1 MQTRVSTTLKYSIVV
16 SHNSKRR
23 LTRAFIHGL
32 KAHEALDI
40 VEDIRLNMETI
51 VLPTLLPT
59 LLIARRLC
67 SAIDS
72 NGDSNTSIV
81 RMEHQTGVKTK
92 WHPSK
97 PCCGTHDTSQ
107 TLGAVQPD
115 NVDFD
120 PVYKELTSVLAK
132 TAYSEFVCSVHLPTL
147 DDLDDINQMLVAATD
162 TDVTRMKLAAEKLRE
177 RNEYIRA
184 TLKGT
189 LLRAQYLSKRAQAL
203 LQTVR
208 PCIVCK

>member
-1 MQTRVSTTLKYSIVV
+1 
-16 SHNSKRR
+16 
-23 LTRAFIHGL
+23 
-32 KAHEALDI
+32 
-40 VEDIRLNMETI
+40 METI

-72 NGDSNTSIV
+72 NGECNTSIV
-81 RMEHQTGVKTK
+81 RMEYQTGVKTR

-97 PCCGTHDTSQ
+97 PCCCTHDTSE
-107 TLGAVQPD
+107 TLGGVQPD

-147 DDLDDINQMLVAATD
+147 DDLDNINQMLVAATG
-162 TDVTRMKLAAEKLRE
+162 TDVTRMKLAAHQLRE

-208 PCIVCK
+208 PCIVCI